1 MLEWYKHLMAQHQ
14 GRLNMSKTGNW
25 LFGMQEDAYDMTRNE
40 FISAHGLSQVEVW
53 DEVQDEDFME
63 MDDGA

>member
-1 MLEWYKHLMAQHQ
+1 
-14 GRLNMSKTGNW
+14 MSKTGNL